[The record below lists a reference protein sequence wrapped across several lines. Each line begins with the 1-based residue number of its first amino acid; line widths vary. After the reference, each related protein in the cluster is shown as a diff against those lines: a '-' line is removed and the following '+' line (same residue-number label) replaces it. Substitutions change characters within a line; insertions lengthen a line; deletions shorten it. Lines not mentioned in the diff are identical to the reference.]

1 MCGVCLALDA
11 TETGDRPCSP
21 RWWHR
26 QSWRGQRG
34 GTHPPGSREPLDSG
48 RVRTKRAQHS
58 GPSPREGPQNL
69 PRRGAPR
76 PGPAITVHRVEAG
89 GREGVQAE
97 GVERP
102 RGREWGAFRRQG
114 AGKGGRKAEF
124 ASSQSAGEWGGVKAS
139 KARGSGPRGASGS
152 RSDSCDAVLET
163 EAASRVFV
171 WLEALPSGSCAR
183 GGETHRGGRS
193 PPASQIRF
201 GASNR
206 SHLLEPG
213 SPACHMFTTPPP
225 LPPCPSPA
233 PEQWP
238 GCPGIWRRGARAGRG
253 PS

>member
-1 MCGVCLALDA
+1 MCLALDA

-76 PGPAITVHRVEAG
+76 PGPGITVHRVEAG
-89 GREGVQAE
+89 GREGGRGSREAQRQRVGCIQETGRRE
-97 GVERP
+97 GWPE
-102 RGREWGAFRRQG
+102 
-114 AGKGGRKAEF
+114 
-124 ASSQSAGEWGGVKAS
+124 GGVCGESECGGVGGGKAS

-152 RSDSCDAVLET
+152 RSDSCNAVLET